1 VPGFPDFYNIIY
13 DSELDSEGNITDNT
27 AIYTYRLLDDYRA
40 KKLEIIPEVVG
51 PRQPVKVM
59 FNCFL
64 NKVAQEVHI
73 CLFLLS
79 VFQSCT
85 GSHIFL

>member
-1 VPGFPDFYNIIY
+1 M
-13 DSELDSEGNITDNT
+13 SELDSEGNIKVNT

-40 KKLEIIPEVVG
+40 TKLEIIPEVVG
-51 PRQPVKVM
+51 PRPPTKIM

-79 VFQSCT
+79 VFQSFT
-85 GSHIFL
+85 VSKSDMN

>member
-1 VPGFPDFYNIIY
+1 MLKAFPY

-51 PRQPVKVM
+51 PRPPVKVG
-59 FNCFL
+59 
-64 NKVAQEVHI
+64 
-73 CLFLLS
+73 S
-79 VFQSCT
+79 VCYISFTVQLTIIYNIVEIWKSRHC
-85 GSHIFL
+85 